1 METFVFEGPRGRVRA
16 AAAAIGGVAQPGDV
30 VALEGPLGAG
40 KTVFAQA
47 LARGAGVSPKVRVAS
62 PTFALVHDYVGRLP
76 VHHADLYRLSGPDEL
91 AEIGLFSI
99 GADGLVIVEW
109 PDRAGAELPASALFV
124 TIERTAPLRRRVTL
138 RGHGDRTTTLI
149 FAAKERLERD
159 ARQRAPVL
167 R

>member
-62 PTFALVHDYVGRLP
+62 PTFALVHDYVGRIP

-91 AEIGLFSI
+91 AEIGLFSL
-99 GADGLVIVEW
+99 GVDGLVVVEW
-109 PDRAGAELPASALFV
+109 PDRAGPELPTSALFV

-138 RGHGDRTTTLI
+138 RGRDERAIKLMI
-149 FAAKERLERD
+149 AAKERLERD
-159 ARQRAPVL
+159 ARERERVL